1 MKWEIGE
8 NIGKIIGK
16 PNEQKIIKWFL
27 NGRSI
32 LKSISDFSPWSAD
45 CTYGVLLFSTFR
57 YIVSKSVLSALGKLA
72 WIILG

>member
-45 CTYGVLLFSTFR
+45 CTYGVLLFST
-57 YIVSKSVLSALGKLA
+57 VSKTVLSALGKLA